1 MHNAYHHGVQRRGQ
15 RVLKGGAWDASRQ
28 TLNIFGG
35 RSPEKWGAAPPP
47 SEQTEWGG
55 GLKLLDPM
63 LFLQFHGLILL
74 LSVMMP
80 ELLTNFSMRQN

>member
-55 GLKLLDPM
+55 AEVVGPNVVSTISWTD
-63 LFLQFHGLILL
+63 F
-74 LSVMMP
+74 VA
-80 ELLTNFSMRQN
+80 FSYDA